1 MSMSNSQMVDQLME
15 ITRVSR
21 EAAENYLEMY
31 QNNFEVYLP

>member
-1 MSMSNSQMVDQLME
+1 MAMSNAQMVEQLME

-31 QNNFEVYLP
+31 QNNFDVGLP

>member
-1 MSMSNSQMVDQLME
+1 MAMSNAQMVEQLME

-31 QNNFEVYLP
+31 QNNFDVGLA